1 MRPPPDKYED
11 LEYLAQG
18 GMARVYRA
26 RRQGSGRVIALRE
39 IAGGP
44 GSEARLESE
53 HRGAQVQQA
62 LCAVDPRVPQVYD
75 VFFSSDGWLYIEMEY
90 IEGEDLSDRL
100 QRGPLPPAE
109 AVRVAI
115 ETGPFA
121 LRCGVVWN
129 VTEEDWPFLLY
140 DYRLVL
146 SEDPLSAGE
155 KPLPRELLEHPDLP
169 AETRELFES
178 IKHRAEAMR
187 RYYKGG
193 VELKHR
199 EILGMGL
206 PASAF
211 IE

>member
-1 MRPPPDKYED
+1 MTLD
-11 LEYLAQG
+11 
-18 GMARVYRA
+18 
-26 RRQGSGRVIALRE
+26 LRE
-39 IAGGP
+39 ILKAPLHISANPHFYDYIHWVKLSDDGAVEMIAGSGQALHRRIVGKWRLLDP
-44 GSEARLESE
+44 TPSEATLHFFDLLDTDPYER
-53 HRGAQVQQA
+53 RPDTAK
-62 LCAVDPRVPQVYD
+62 VDD
-75 VFFSSDGWLYIEMEY
+75 M
-90 IEGEDLSDRL
+90 
-100 QRGPLPPAE
+100 

-115 ETGPFA
+115 EAGPFA

-155 KPLPRELLEHPDLP
+155 KPLPPELLEHPDLP

-178 IKHRAEAMR
+178 MKRSAEERR
-187 RYYKGG
+187 RYYKDG

-206 PASAF
+206 PASAI